1 MGTVTCNLGNLASG
15 ASATATIVVTPTIG
29 GTISNT
35 ASVTGNELDPDA
47 ANNSA
52 THSTT
57 VNGAADLAIT
67 KSASPDAVVVGSDVT
82 YTITVTNRG
91 PGTAASVVVT
101 DNLPTSTSFV
111 SCQTTGGGTCGG
123 SGNNRNVT
131 FSSLASGASATI
143 TLVARVSSSV
153 CNNTQIGNTASVSS
167 STPDPNTNDNSAT
180 ASVIA
185 SNPPPVVTITGP
197 STGSVYPVN
206 TPVNL
211 TGSFIDGPGS
221 THTAT
226 WKFDTVTQPGV
237 INETTGTVTA
247 TRIFTTAGVYQ
258 VTLMVTDE
266 CGGTGEANTIDT
278 LTALV
283 VIYDPNG
290 GFVTGGGWI
299 NSPAGA
305 YVSNPLL
312 TGKANFGF
320 VSKYEKGANVPTGE
334 TEFQFKVANLNF
346 HSTVYEWLV
355 VSGARAQYKGIGTI
369 NGGGNYGFLL
379 TAIDGQISGGGGM
392 DKFRIKIWD
401 KNNGD
406 VIVYDNQMGADDNG
420 DPTTTLGG
428 GSIVIH
434 K

>member
-1 MGTVTCNLGNLASG
+1 MGTVMCNLGNLASG
-15 ASATATIVVTPTIG
+15 ASASATIVVTPTIG
-29 GTISNT
+29 GPISNT
-35 ASVTGNELDPDA
+35 ASVTGNELDPNVV
-47 ANNSA
+47 NNSA
-52 THSTT
+52 TENTT

-67 KSASPDAVVVGSDVT
+67 KSASPNPAVVGSDVT

-91 PGTAASVVVT
+91 PGIAASVVVT
-101 DNLPTSTSFV
+101 DNLPTPTSFV

-131 FSSLASGASATI
+131 LNSLASGASATI
-143 TLVARVSSSV
+143 TLVAKISSSV
-153 CNNTQIGNTASVSS
+153 CNNTQIANTVAVSS
-167 STPDPNTNDNSAT
+167 STLDPNTNDNSAT
-180 ASVIA
+180 ASILA
-185 SNPPPVVTITGP
+185 SNPPPAVTLTGP

-206 TPVNL
+206 TPVNFI
-211 TGSFIDGPGS
+211 GSFIDGPGG

-226 WKFDTVTQPGV
+226 WSFDNVTQPGV
-237 INETTGTVTA
+237 MNETTGAVTA
-247 TRIFTTAGVYQ
+247 TRTFTAAGVYQ
-258 VTLMVTDE
+258 VTLTVTDD
-266 CGGTGEANTIDT
+266 CGGTGVADSLDG

-283 VIYDPNG
+283 VIYDPDG

-299 NSPAGA
+299 TSPGGA
-305 YVSNPLL
+305 YAPNPSL

-320 VSKYEKGANVPTGE
+320 VSKYENGANVPTGQ

-355 VSGARAQYKGIGTI
+355 VAGARAQYKGSGTI
-369 NGGGNYGFLL
+369 NGAGNYGFML
-379 TAIDGQISGGGGM
+379 TAIDGQINGGGGV

-401 KNNGD
+401 KNNAD
-406 VIVYDNQMGADDNG
+406 AIVYDNQMGLDDDGN
-420 DPTTTLGG
+420 PTTTLGG